1 MNSNYK
7 IDLGDDEFVSVP
19 ENIRY
24 QIIQDHLIKSYHWV
38 IGISMFIIGM
48 LIGIIAK

>member
-1 MNSNYK
+1 VNQYK

-24 QIIQDHLIKSYHWV
+24 KIIQDHLQKSYHWV
-38 IGISMFIIGM
+38 IGIGLF
-48 LIGIIAK
+48 LIGFLTGVIAG

>member
-7 IDLGDDEFVSVP
+7 IDLGDDEFVLVP

-24 QIIQDHLIKSYHWV
+24 KIIQDHLIKSYHWV
-38 IGISMFIIGM
+38 IGTSMFIIGM
-48 LIGIIAK
+48 LFGIIAK

>member
-1 MNSNYK
+1 MSKYK

-24 QIIQDHLIKSYHWV
+24 KIIQDHLTRSYHWV
-38 IGISMFIIGM
+38 IGISMFLVGF
-48 LIGIIAK
+48 LVGVIACG